1 MEEKKENFTL
11 VCNDWCIDWPT
22 TNDVVINDNDYLG
35 YEIQKRFG
43 PTWWVIGIKKNVKY
57 DLRQE
62 QFGEVSKSE
71 LLRFMRWAGTRIV
84 SFNCI
89 ASNMGLI
96 TDLKEILSEI

>member
-43 PTWWVIGIKKNVKY
+43 NRY
-57 DLRQE
+57 
-62 QFGEVSKSE
+62 
-71 LLRFMRWAGTRIV
+71 
-84 SFNCI
+84 
-89 ASNMGLI
+89 
-96 TDLKEILSEI
+96 